1 MTLGSPACGVLAER
15 AVRAIGNFD
24 HCLVADYRDT
34 SGDWMRSGRECERLW
49 LPCKVHGSRARWI
62 DDYR

>member
-24 HCLVADYRDT
+24 HCFVAVYRDT
-34 SGDWMRSGRECERLW
+34 SGGWMRSGRGCGRLW
-49 LPCKVHGSRARWI
+49 LPCNAHGSRARWVN
-62 DDYR
+62 DYR